1 MNLDYRVYQ
10 ADALRALA
18 PSADAPSRLV
28 GHAAMFN
35 ALSDDLGGFREQIA
49 PGAFARS
56 LAEHDQRALWQHDP
70 KLVLGRRGAGTLRI
84 AEDDQGLAI
93 EIDLPDT
100 TWGRDAA
107 VSIARG
113 DVMQMSFGFRAVAD
127 QWENRGGVLTRT
139 LLDVDLLEVSPVT
152 FPAYSQTDVSAR
164 SLDALRAA
172 QAIHLHPPAPPD
184 YSLLR
189 ARLRVARARST

>member
-18 PSADAPSRLV
+18 PSDGAPSRLV

-93 EIDLPDT
+93 EVDLPDT
-100 TWGRDAA
+100 TWGRDAGI
-107 VSIARG
+107 SIARG
-113 DVMQMSFGFRAVAD
+113 DVTQMSFGFFTVAD
-127 QWENRGGVLTRT
+127 HWEERGGKLIRT

-189 ARLRVARARST
+189 ARLQMARARST